1 MDLLERGQ
9 KCTGWFDHLGK
20 CDWGDVCKL
29 HDERYMTLAGQNM
42 ERIDADLELFCGVY
56 KKCAFMAV
64 IMFAGVRL
72 FGGRF
77 WEKYKE
83 KREVTV

>member
-20 CDWGDVCKL
+20 CDWGHVCAK
-29 HDERYMTLAGQNM
+29 HDMLYMTPFGKDYT
-42 ERIDADLELFCGVY
+42 RYKADVVLLSGIWDIC
-56 KKCAFMAV
+56 KPMAV
-64 IMFAGVRL
+64 IMFIGVRL
-72 FGGRF
+72 FGWYF